1 VVDKLKQLRELAAWV
16 MLAAVAV
23 HALWMLVTFLWYA
36 KDGRFALGNAGWLV
50 LTTQQSGVVVL
61 ATAIAVGACAL
72 WQPPS
77 RNARLLA
84 LLASIGFAVVIAFTM
99 IFAVIGMIGGATR
112 LVMFR
117 AGLLE
122 AVVPALAG
130 LITFRIYRSLPA
142 PAPTRPQSSSRPGSH
157 PAGPSQWGPP
167 PQQPGGQPY
176 SQGPSQLPY
185 GGPPQRPPYASQQPP
200 PQAQQPPAGQSWGPP
215 AENRS
220 GGWQNQ
226 TPDVRSQF
234 DQFGN
239 QERNSTNDFPGYSQ
253 PQVPGEWQPAAQ
265 PPPQRFEP
273 SPDQPP
279 IGPHTNPHPNPNTNP
294 AFNQYEDQVGG
305 RGGTQ
310 PAEDDHG
317 RPGPQTPSR

>member
-1 VVDKLKQLRELAAWV
+1 VVDKLKQLREPAAWV
-16 MLAAVAV
+16 MLAAVAL

-61 ATAIAVGACAL
+61 ATAIAIGACAL

-84 LLASIGFAVVIAFTM
+84 LLASIGFAVVIVLGM
-99 IFAVIGMIGGATR
+99 IFAVIGFIGGATG
-112 LVMFR
+112 LVMVR
-117 AGLLE
+117 AGFVE

-130 LITFRIYRSLPA
+130 VITFRIYRSLPA
-142 PAPTRPQSSSRPGSH
+142 PVPPRRQPRSHPGSH
-157 PAGPSQWGPP
+157 PDGPSQWGPP
-167 PQQPGGQPY
+167 AQLPGGQPY
-176 SQGPSQLPY
+176 PPGPSQMPY
-185 GGPPQRPPYASQQPP
+185 GGPPPQPRYAPQQPAPQAPQPP
-200 PQAQQPPAGQSWGPP
+200 PGQSWGPP
-215 AENRS
+215 PEDRS

-226 TPDVRSQF
+226 TQDVRSQF

-239 QERNSTNDFPGYSQ
+239 PERNSTGEFPGYSQ
-253 PQVPGEWQPAAQ
+253 PQVPGAWQPAAQ

-279 IGPHTNPHPNPNTNP
+279 IGPHSTPHTDPNTNP

-305 RGGTQ
+305 REGSQ

-317 RPGPQTPSR
+317 RLGPQTPSR